1 MTRDAAPLVLF
12 EKPSL
17 SHHDCRF
24 PDQQGAEIVCLTEQ
38 KQHQISLRGG
48 PKTPP
53 TIIGKRTKT
62 DCMLASERHLQK
74 KPDENDLL
82 VMISL
87 ISSLSYRQ

>member
-1 MTRDAAPLVLF
+1 M
-12 EKPSL
+12 
-17 SHHDCRF
+17 
-24 PDQQGAEIVCLTEQ
+24 
-38 KQHQISLRGG
+38 
-48 PKTPP
+48 PP